1 MLGGAS
7 QCDLFD
13 YKPELERRHAETV
26 QFTITGGTVS
36 APGPLL
42 KSPWEWK
49 QHGQSGRWVT
59 SALPHLAKRVDD
71 MAFLMAM
78 YSPTS
83 EHAAGQTM
91 QTSGFVTQG
100 FPSVGAWVGY
110 ALGNS
115 NENLP
120 QYVALPDPVGL
131 PWTGKTA
138 WTNGFLPASF
148 QGAMLD
154 PASANPVRDLFP
166 PKDSIF
172 ASVDAQH
179 ASLELMNVL
188 NRRHQA
194 TAPDDSR
201 LEARIASYELAAR
214 MQIAVPELLDIR
226 DETPATQALYGLGDP
241 TTEPIGRNCLIACR
255 LVERGV
261 RFIQLWVG
269 SGLNGANGNW
279 DNHGDIRPG
288 SDFEKMCRRSDQ
300 PIAGLLE
307 DLKQRGLLDETLVYW
322 TTEFGRTPYSQ
333 GTNGRD
339 HNGNTFVSWLA
350 GGGIKAGSTYGASDE
365 FSFAAAEQK
374 TMCYDQHATIL
385 HLLGF
390 DHTKLTFRHSGIDR
404 RLTDV
409 HGRVISEILA

>member
-1 MLGGAS
+1 MSRLCSRCQPSPTSRREFLARCGGGFGLLGLAQLLGQDGLFADENSASGKPATHHPPRAKAVIQLFMLGGAS

-13 YKPELERRHAETV
+13 YKPELEKRHAETV

-59 SALPHLAKRVDD
+59 SALPHLAKHVDD

-78 YSPTS
+78 HSPTS
-83 EHAAGQTM
+83 EHSAGQTM

-100 FPSVGAWVGY
+100 FPSVGAWVSY

-115 NENLP
+115 SENLP

-138 WTNGFLPASF
+138 WTNGFLPASY

-166 PKDSIF
+166 PKDSTF

-201 LEARIASYELAAR
+201 LEARIRVVRTGSPHA
-214 MQIAVPELLDIR
+214 
-226 DETPATQALYGLGDP
+226 
-241 TTEPIGRNCLIACR
+241 N
-255 LVERGV
+255 RG
-261 RFIQLWVG
+261 
-269 SGLNGANGNW
+269 S
-279 DNHGDIRPG
+279 
-288 SDFEKMCRRSDQ
+288 
-300 PIAGLLE
+300 
-307 DLKQRGLLDETLVYW
+307 
-322 TTEFGRTPYSQ
+322 
-333 GTNGRD
+333 
-339 HNGNTFVSWLA
+339 
-350 GGGIKAGSTYGASDE
+350 
-365 FSFAAAEQK
+365 
-374 TMCYDQHATIL
+374 
-385 HLLGF
+385 
-390 DHTKLTFRHSGIDR
+390 
-404 RLTDV
+404 
-409 HGRVISEILA
+409 